1 MITGKVKPK
10 TIAEYIDAAPKDA
23 QDRLNEMLAYLRE
36 AAPGAEESLKWGQPA
51 LSYQWILFQFA
62 AFKNHIS
69 LYPTPSVVAAFTDE
83 LSDYR
88 TSSSTIQFPLNR
100 PLPADLI
107 KEIAMFR
114 IEESKKGVKWM

>member
-1 MITGKVKPK
+1 MITGKGKPK
-10 TIAEYIDAAPKDA
+10 TIAEYIAAAPKDT
-23 QDRLNEMLAYLRE
+23 QDRLNEMLACLRE

-69 LYPTPSVVAAFTDE
+69 LYPTPSVVAALKDK
-83 LSDYR
+83 LSDYK
-88 TSSSTIQFPLNR
+88 TSSSTIQFPLDK

-107 KEIAMFR
+107 KEIAAFR